1 MIKQYELLN
10 KLRCVVYTLVH
21 NNNMAIQKRA
31 YGYLKQPYINHLFQ
45 CNLASKRETWP
56 STIV

>member
-1 MIKQYELLN
+1 MIKQYERLN
-10 KLRCVVYTLVH
+10 ELRCVVYTLVR

-31 YGYLKQPYINHLFQ
+31 YGYLKQPCIVHLFQ
-45 CNLASKRETWP
+45 CNLASKRDRWP